1 MTIDQIEKLQI
12 QLANMMEDIGSLA
25 LHLREAKLDIIAE
38 APETAL
44 LCLDDAQEAAAQL
57 EHSFSEIGAAIA
69 RIAEGGAA

>member
-25 LHLREAKLDIIAE
+25 LHLREAKLDIAE
-38 APETAL
+38 ESPATAL
-44 LCLDDAQEAAAQL
+44 LSLDDAQETAAQL
-57 EHSFSEIGAAIA
+57 ECSFSEIGATIA